1 MPVTFHALHLKQDGD
16 VEAVK
21 VKQSS
26 DKPSLKDIQSYLK
39 KKVAPVLV
47 VSYAYGDR
55 RLSMLGYSTG
65 KESEITQHQL
75 PPPCEHSDLYGS
87 LILVV
92 HPLKTTWDTSTPLEF
107 PASDYEIFYEKL
119 CSGELDDEQEE
130 VEAEGDA
137 EVEEEEEVEEEDAD
151 DGLEDAEVA
160 FEAEAEAEVEAEVEE
175 VVEPRVRTIRK
186 AIKIDA
192 YSNQFKFTSTLV
204 PQSEVNADAITA
216 NEHRKKIHGVLK
228 DLFVDDCTD
237 VDILELERGIFNAT
251 IEEATRK
258 HIPHTWDHVTFQW
271 IYTMI
276 SKRVISNFYK
286 GSYIGNKS
294 LFERWKEG
302 EFTLDQIG
310 SWDSYEMNPTQ
321 WKDLKDQQFRREKKV
336 LEGNLAMATDRFRC
350 SQCKKKLCS
359 YYELQTRSADEPMT
373 IFVTCLNCGKQWR
386 Q

>member
-1 MPVTFHALHLKQDGD
+1 MFHALHLKQDGD

-26 DKPSLKDIQSYLK
+26 DKPSLKDIQVFLK
-39 KKVAPVLV
+39 KKVAPALV

-87 LILVV
+87 LVLLV
-92 HPLKTTWDTSTPLEF
+92 HPLKSTWDTSTPLEF
-107 PASDYEIFYEKL
+107 PASEYEIFYEKL

-130 VEAEGDA
+130 AEVEGDA
-137 EVEEEEEVEEEDAD
+137 EVEEEEEIEEEDVD

-160 FEAEAEAEVEAEVEE
+160 FEAEAEAEADVVDVEE

-186 AIKIDA
+186 PIKIDA

-204 PQSEVNADAITA
+204 PETEVNASAISA
-216 NEHRKKIHGVLK
+216 NEHRKKIHGILNE
-228 DLFVDDCTD
+228 LFVDDCTAAE
-237 VDILELERGIFNAT
+237 ILDLERGIFNAT
-251 IEEATRK
+251 IEEASRK
-258 HIPHTWDHVTFQW
+258 HIPHTWDHATFQW
-271 IYTMI
+271 IYTMV

>member
-1 MPVTFHALHLKQDGD
+1 MPGTIHALHLKQDGD

-21 VKQSS
+21 IKQAS
-26 DKPSLKDIQSYLK
+26 DKPSLKDIQTFLK
-39 KKVAPVLV
+39 KKTTPALI

-55 RLSMLGYSTG
+55 RLSMIGYSTG
-65 KESEITQHQL
+65 KESDLTQHQL
-75 PPPCEHSDLYGS
+75 PPPCEFSDLYGS
-87 LILVV
+87 LILLA
-92 HPLKTTWDTSTPLEF
+92 HPLKTTWDTSTPIEF
-107 PASDYEIFYEKL
+107 PASEYEIFYEKL
-119 CSGELDDEQEE
+119 CSGELDDEQEAEDADIDIDADVDVE
-130 VEAEGDA
+130 VD
-137 EVEEEEEVEEEDAD
+137 EDAD
-151 DGLEDAEVA
+151 DDVEVDADVDPELDVDADEDV
-160 FEAEAEAEVEAEVEE
+160 EVEAEV
-175 VVEPRVRTIRK
+175 VRPRPVRK

-192 YSNQFKFTSTLV
+192 YAKQFKYTSILTLETASSV
-204 PQSEVNADAITA
+204 DAVMA
-216 NEHRKKIHGVLK
+216 NEQRKTVYHVVK
-228 DLFVDDCTD
+228 DLFNDDCTEAEMLD
-237 VDILELERGIFNAT
+237 LERGFFNAT

-258 HIPHTWDHVTFQW
+258 HIPHTWEHATFKW
-271 IYTMI
+271 MYMTI
-276 SKRVISNFYK
+276 SKRIISNFYTE
-286 GSYIGNKS
+286 SYIGNKS

-310 SWDSYEMNPTQ
+310 SWDSYELNPTQ

>member
-1 MPVTFHALHLKQDGD
+1 MFHALHLKQDGD

-26 DKPSLKDIQSYLK
+26 DKPSLKDIQVFLK
-39 KKVAPVLV
+39 KKVAPALV

-87 LILVV
+87 LVLLV
-92 HPLKTTWDTSTPLEF
+92 HPLKSTWDTSTPLEF
-107 PASDYEIFYEKL
+107 PASEYEIFYEKL

-130 VEAEGDA
+130 AEVEGDA
-137 EVEEEEEVEEEDAD
+137 EVEEEEEIEEEDVD

-160 FEAEAEAEVEAEVEE
+160 FEAEAEADVVDVEE

-186 AIKIDA
+186 PIKIDA

-204 PQSEVNADAITA
+204 PETEVNASAISA
-216 NEHRKKIHGVLK
+216 NEHRKKIHGILNE
-228 DLFVDDCTD
+228 LFVDDCTAAE
-237 VDILELERGIFNAT
+237 ILDLERGIFNAT
-251 IEEATRK
+251 IEEASRK
-258 HIPHTWDHVTFQW
+258 HIPHTWDHATFQW